1 MSHRVEYL
9 TIGGGTVIEYT
20 DDKGYARLANE
31 ANMGYIVIKNY
42 SRY

>member
-1 MSHRVEYL
+1 MSHRIEYL
-9 TIGGGTVIEYT
+9 TIDGGKVIEYT

-31 ANMGYIVIKNY
+31 ANMGYIVIENH

>member
-20 DDKGYARLANE
+20 DAKGYARLANE
-31 ANMGYIVIKNY
+31 AHIG
-42 SRY
+42 